1 MTEPDP
7 NPNPRQAGNPSDAY
21 PPTRPG
27 AFIIIVAACLILAVL
42 GLENWS
48 DISAHFPQVEKALGL

>member
-1 MTEPDP
+1 MTEP
-7 NPNPRQAGNPSDAY
+7 NPNQNPRPTDNPADAY

-27 AFIIIVAACLILAVL
+27 ARVIIIAVSLFIAVL